1 MANTARPFKARHTP
15 AQWLVLGVNVLVV
28 LACLGGAVGLMY
40 GKRQA
45 EKRLQTPKV
54 AIATTTTHVIAAA
67 LRKLGLGVLLL
78 GCCVSCAAVCCARRA
93 GQRADAKPTRGPTAP

>member
-1 MANTARPFKARHTP
+1 MANTSSPFKARHTP

-45 EKRLQTPKV
+45 
-54 AIATTTTHVIAAA
+54 
-67 LRKLGLGVLLL
+67 
-78 GCCVSCAAVCCARRA
+78 
-93 GQRADAKPTRGPTAP
+93 